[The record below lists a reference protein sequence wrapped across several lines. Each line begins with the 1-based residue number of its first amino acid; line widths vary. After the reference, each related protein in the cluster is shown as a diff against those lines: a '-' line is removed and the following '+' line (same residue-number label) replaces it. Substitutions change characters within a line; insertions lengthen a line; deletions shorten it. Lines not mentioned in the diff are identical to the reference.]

1 VYLSGLP
8 SGNQTWQWKI
18 RYQWRFEWGYHLQTV
33 DFQLLCLTLRTPE
46 GFQIDLTDFKPTKRD
61 LKKKTVLKQ
70 AWAMGFYEHE

>member
-61 LKKKTVLKQ
+61 FKKNGSKTS
-70 AWAMGFYEHE
+70 MGHGLL